1 MIFITVVYF
10 ITYISNDKYE
20 IEYKALL
27 KNGRKD
33 LVDLL
38 KEEGDIY
45 NPLMDLTIKFS
56 GFQEE
61 LSERY
66 LLKDRYTEEL
76 IKGNFS
82 EGENIY
88 RVKKN
93 ILYFDFD
100 IVFLCEDPDCY
111 DEITT
116 ERGYTFSI
124 NAQGYKI
131 NDQDKIPIQM
141 VNEERNMFYDYNIF
155 NPYTYLCDY
164 NPIIF
169 RESFGGFSN
178 LFNPNEKNVYSIGEY
193 ELVKQEDI
201 FNDIYQ
207 YDENITIKYLIS
219 FELGG
224 IGTVAEFKRTKK
236 ELLDVVAKIC
246 FFYPSEVFTI
256 LGLLLKPYF

>member
-1 MIFITVVYF
+1 MIFITVVYLITF
-10 ITYISNDKYE
+10 IVNGKYE
-20 IEYKALL
+20 IEYKAIL

-33 LVDLL
+33 LMDLL

-100 IVFLCEDPDCY
+100 IVFLCEDPYCN
-111 DEITT
+111 DEISAGS
-116 ERGYTFSI
+116 GYIFSI
-124 NAQGYKI
+124 NAQNYKI
-131 NDQDKIPIQM
+131 KDQDKIPIQM
-141 VNEERNMFYDYNIF
+141 MNEERTLFYDRELF
-155 NPYTYLCDY
+155 TPYSYLCDY

-169 RESFGGFSN
+169 RESFRGFSN
-178 LFNPNEKNVYSIGEY
+178 IFNPN
-193 ELVKQEDI
+193 
-201 FNDIYQ
+201 
-207 YDENITIKYLIS
+207 
-219 FELGG
+219 
-224 IGTVAEFKRTKK
+224 
-236 ELLDVVAKIC
+236 
-246 FFYPSEVFTI
+246 
-256 LGLLLKPYF
+256 